1 MKRGIL
7 GKLVL
12 ECRSEEFEHVMKR
25 DIEIQ
30 IISKH
35 RQIMHSRTFGSI
47 VDFLPN

>member
-1 MKRGIL
+1 L
-7 GKLVL
+7 GSWFCNVDLK
-12 ECRSEEFEHVMKR
+12 EFEHVMKR

-30 IISKH
+30 SISKH